1 LSLSEMMSERPLKM
15 AQQFVAQP
23 EILPGDAAVPSSQ
36 PDPLPQML
44 KREVEIGGEYAWQ
57 ERYTFSG
64 DEYRKVALLQ
74 FLSKPGG
81 RHVLVRDKDGEFET
95 HLERLVKP
103 WSELGPKEKEAEFRT
118 RHEKY
123 EQDQRLAQERDPVG
137 FEIEQRWRGLG
148 PFEPGRAGI
157 PRVPE
162 WLPGRLEDMASA
174 VLKLKM
180 ERGVVEDEQIA
191 CYDMLHALVGVCD
204 RIRQVAREMLPAW
217 EAEET
222 ERRNGGLI
230 AENVR
235 HRLDNGDLPFAS
247 SRIMPVEA
255 GYGMSRDRRIT
266 EFHTGSAVAGEFME
280 RVADDY
286 EELDRY
292 AELAVRWAWGF
303 YLRWRTEHEAEMR
316 QGASQSRRRR
326 R

>member
-1 LSLSEMMSERPLKM
+1 VV
-15 AQQFVAQP
+15 QQSVAQP
-23 EILPGDAAVPSSQ
+23 EILPGNAAVPDSQ
-36 PDPLPQML
+36 SDTPSLML

-57 ERYTFSG
+57 ERYAFPG
-64 DEYRKVALLQ
+64 DEYRKVALLE
-74 FLSKPGG
+74 FLSNPGG

-103 WSELGPKEKEAEFRT
+103 WSELGPKEKEAKFRT

-148 PFEPGRAGI
+148 RFELGRAGI

-191 CYDMLHALVGVCD
+191 CYDMLQTLVSTCD

-217 EAEET
+217 EAEE
-222 ERRNGGLI
+222 EGRRNPGMI

-247 SRIMPVEA
+247 SWIMPVQA

-280 RVADDY
+280 RVADEY

-292 AELAVRWAWGF
+292 VSLAVRWAWGF

-316 QGASQSRRRR
+316 QGASREGLPKKVHQAE
-326 R
+326 